1 MDFGAATNLLL
12 RYARRGDDI
21 GPAFAHHIVAQR
33 RESDRMPGQEIMVER
48 RLARRFALEQHP
60 HHALEQRKVAADADV
75 DELAGDRGRPE
86 RRHLD
91 DIRSEERRV
100 GKVGVRTCRSRWTPY
115 PYKKQ

>member
-1 MDFGAATNLLL
+1 MRISDWSSDVCSSDLATNLLL

-60 HHALEQRKVAADADV
+60 HHALEQRKVAADAAL
-75 DELAGDRGRPE
+75 DELAGDRG
-86 RRHLD
+86 HS
-91 DIRSEERRV
+91 SEGRRV
-100 GKVGVRTCRSRWTPY
+100 GKECGRTVRSRWSR
-115 PYKKQ
+115 